1 MNLICKYIHL
11 WNYIRPLNKTFL
23 TTIIVAVAIIII
35 LSIWFLFI
43 EKDSKS
49 ISFDKNPIA
58 KTSSDNINKYLQYVG
73 WISCSDDKGDGWSG
87 SGSIWKYDNT
97 YQFLTN
103 YHVIEG
109 ARQCQLMYVNQNN
122 LDSEKPNSVL
132 YDLDIDNALVEYNDI
147 VDYAI
152 IGLKEV
158 KYAGGPSDEAPLI
171 DNNFK
176 PCPKHLPLATEVFT
190 IGFPVTTQTMT
201 RTQVGDVRSINLT
214 VTNGIIS
221 SYDDS
226 PIGVYPDYNYFVTSK
241 IDSGNSGGLAIAK
254 HENNLC
260 IMGIPTSVK
269 MGNYEIQGV
278 IQSINN
284 VVIISDLPTLTN
296 KKARNLALNQAP
308 IVTLSVSPSSAIGG
322 TTFMFVADVYDPEGD
337 ELEYRIDLDAN
348 DGLNWDDD
356 YFISSG
362 KQRWPVNTT
371 QYSAGLHTAVVEVK
385 DVFGK
390 TGIDTV
396 EWVVF

>member
-1 MNLICKYIHL
+1 MSLWTYIKSRNETLIAVI
-11 WNYIRPLNKTFL
+11 IITVVVIPLAIWSL
-23 TTIIVAVAIIII
+23 TT
-35 LSIWFLFI
+35 
-43 EKDSKS
+43 EKNSKL
-49 ISFDKNPIA
+49 ISFYKNPIA
-58 KTSSDNINKYLQYVG
+58 ETSSDNINKYLQYIG
-73 WISCSDDKGDGWSG
+73 WISCSDDKGDSWSG
-87 SGSIWKYDNT
+87 SGSIWKYNNI

-109 ARQCQLMYVNQNN
+109 AKQCQLMYVNPNN

-152 IGLKEV
+152 IGLKKV
-158 KYAGGPSDEAPLI
+158 KYAGGPLDEAPLI
-171 DNNFK
+171 DNSFK

-201 RTQVGDVRSINLT
+201 QTQAGGVRSINLT

-226 PIGVYPDYNYFVTSK
+226 PIGIYPDYNYFVTSK
-241 IDSGNSGGLAIAK
+241 IDSGNSGGLAVAK
-254 HENNLC
+254 HENSLC
-260 IMGIPTSVK
+260 IMGIPTSVR

-284 VVIISDLPTLTN
+284 VLSISDLPTLTN

-308 IVTLSVSPSSAIGG
+308 TVTLSVSPSSAIGG
-322 TTFMFVADVYDPEGD
+322 TTFMFVADASDPEGD
-337 ELEYRIDLDAN
+337 ELEYRIDLDAST
-348 DGLNWDDD
+348 GLNWDDD

-362 KQRWPVNTT
+362 KQKWPVSTT
-371 QYSAGLHTAVVEVK
+371 RYSAGLHTAVVEVK

-390 TGIDTV
+390 TAIDTV
-396 EWVVF
+396 EWRVF